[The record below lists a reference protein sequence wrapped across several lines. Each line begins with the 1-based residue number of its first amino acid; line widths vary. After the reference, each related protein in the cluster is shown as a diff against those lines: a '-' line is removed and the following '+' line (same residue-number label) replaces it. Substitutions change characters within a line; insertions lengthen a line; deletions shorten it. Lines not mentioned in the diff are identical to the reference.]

1 VIDCSPPKMPRD
13 ALGWGFSS
21 LEDQQS
27 YQRFRR
33 RQTHKE
39 WELEGLVK
47 MGRTPQYEQRVK
59 RRRKEFQRK
68 EEEIAT
74 YQQLM
79 ASGWRPWHHLT
90 TKRAKELGI
99 YDTLVE
105 AFGGAEE
112 CEELQ
117 RHNM

>member
-1 VIDCSPPKMPRD
+1 MPRD

-33 RQTHKE
+33 RQTHKD

-68 EEEIAT
+68 EEEIDGQWLEA
-74 YQQLM
+74 L
-79 ASGWRPWHHLT
+79 ASPDD
-90 TKRAKELGI
+90 KEG
-99 YDTLVE
+99 
-105 AFGGAEE
+105 
-112 CEELQ
+112 
-117 RHNM
+117 